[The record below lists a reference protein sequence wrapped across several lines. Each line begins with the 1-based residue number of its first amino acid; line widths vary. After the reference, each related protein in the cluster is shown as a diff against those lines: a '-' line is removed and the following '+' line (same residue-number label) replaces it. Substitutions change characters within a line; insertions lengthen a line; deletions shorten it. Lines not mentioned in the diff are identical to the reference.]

1 MSKKRAILSALGIAL
16 CLILVFG
23 ISFAKPLSAE
33 WKKTSVGWSAELIA
47 PFEAEYCFCPA
58 YKQGCSDYNKI
69 IRKGGFWRSQ
79 SYYIQLVGP
88 KSPHGATNAFGQTY
102 KTQVPIYGARL
113 CTSKERGEI
122 VELKMIDREKSF
134 WLEIW

>member
-1 MSKKRAILSALGIAL
+1 MSKKRAILSTIGIAL
-16 CLILVFG
+16 CLVLVFG

-33 WKKTSVGWSAELIA
+33 WQKTPFGWSAEMIA

-58 YKQGCSDYNKI
+58 YDQGCSDYNTI

-79 SYYIQLVGP
+79 SYYIPLV
-88 KSPHGATNAFGQTY
+88 SPISPQGATNAFGQTY

-113 CTSKERGEI
+113 CTTKERGEI
-122 VELKMIDREKSF
+122 VELKMIDRETSF
-134 WLEIW
+134 LLEIW